1 MLLSNRDTGD
11 RMIACSF
18 SRLGEA
24 ESFALRKSCR
34 SRRRPPWTP
43 ARRSP
48 KDVWRGDARSVLL
61 RCL

>member
-34 SRRRPPWTP
+34 SRPAPALDTGPEESERRLAWRREIGP
-43 ARRSP
+43 AP
-48 KDVWRGDARSVLL
+48 LP
-61 RCL
+61 